1 MDIRNIKTFQT
12 IIRLGSFQRAAEEL
26 QYGQSTVTMHI
37 QKLESDL
44 GVKLLE
50 RGKKLTLTEAGR
62 LFHQNADLLLKD
74 YDFLQASMD
83 ELVKGDAGIIRLGV
97 MEPTASYRLPQLL
110 GPFLRQHPKVK
121 ISIHIGNTT
130 VLGQMLH
137 EGSIDMAICST
148 PNTGLD
154 HSFEPF
160 FIERLALLVPETH
173 WLASKPSIRLRDL
186 QHEHLLITNSQCP
199 YRQKLENALLENG
212 GSPYSGMEIGNM
224 AALKYYVQADFGI
237 AVVPVISATPTPQGT
252 VLKAIDDLDSG
263 LVTGL
268 LRKMNASTFSLAT
281 ESLVEIFRKELKSA
295 VSSAS

>member
-62 LFHQNADLLLKD
+62 LFHHNADLLLKD
-74 YDFLQASMD
+74 YDFLQTSMD
-83 ELVKGDAGIIRLGV
+83 ELLKGDAGVIRLGV

-130 VLGQMLH
+130 VLGQMLY

-148 PNTGLD
+148 PPSGLD
-154 HSFEPF
+154 HTFEPL
-160 FIERLALLVPETH
+160 FIETLALLLPEAH
-173 WLASKPSIRLRDL
+173 PLASKSSIQLRDL
-186 QHEHLLITNSQCP
+186 QHEHLLITNVQCP
-199 YRQKLENALLENG
+199 YRQKLEHALLERG

-224 AALKYYVQADFGI
+224 AALKYYVQAQFGI
-237 AVVPVISATPTPQGT
+237 AVVPVITATPSPQGT
-252 VLKAIDDLDSG
+252 VLKPIDDLDSG

-268 LRKMNASTFSLAT
+268 LRKMNGSAFSVATENLINIFRTELRSSTFT
-281 ESLVEIFRKELKSA
+281 
-295 VSSAS
+295 SS